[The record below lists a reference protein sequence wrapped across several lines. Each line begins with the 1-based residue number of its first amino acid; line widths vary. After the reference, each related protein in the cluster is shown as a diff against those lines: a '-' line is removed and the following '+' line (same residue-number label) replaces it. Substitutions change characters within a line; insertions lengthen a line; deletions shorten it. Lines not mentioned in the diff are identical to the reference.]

1 MIRNGFLFLWREGCK
16 TENNVCVIVGNWLI
30 GKVVGGERHNDRVMK
45 VNFVIGDVVWEVLS
59 RCCPQV
65 HKSENEKE
73 FYELKDKVV
82 TNEKVIVG
90 GDLNS
95 NVGSDMGGFGEVHG
109 DFGIGQIN
117 YGAIRL
123 LDSTGGKELHLM
135 NTCFQ
140 KRKSRLIPLGE
151 TETMIDYIL
160 ANNKYRN
167 SVKDVKVIPS
177 EEIVSQ
183 HCLML
188 IDMFKKKVKR
198 KVKFRKKLK
207 L

>member
-1 MIRNGFLFLWREGCK
+1 
-16 TENNVCVIVGNWLI
+16 
-30 GKVVGGERHNDRVMK
+30 
-45 VNFVIGDVVWEVLS
+45 
-59 RCCPQV
+59 
-65 HKSENEKE
+65 
-73 FYELKDKVV
+73 
-82 TNEKVIVG
+82 
-90 GDLNS
+90 
-95 NVGSDMGGFGEVHG
+95 
-109 DFGIGQIN
+109 
-117 YGAIRL
+117 
-123 LDSTGGKELHLM
+123 M

-140 KRKSRLIPLGE
+140 KRKSRFITLGE

>member
-1 MIRNGFLFLWREGCK
+1 MDSA
-16 TENNVCVIVGNWLI
+16 VGK
-30 GKVVGGERHNDRVMK
+30 G
-45 VNFVIGDVVWEVLS
+45 
-59 RCCPQV
+59 
-65 HKSENEKE
+65 
-73 FYELKDKVV
+73 
-82 TNEKVIVG
+82 
-90 GDLNS
+90 
-95 NVGSDMGGFGEVHG
+95 
-109 DFGIGQIN
+109 
-117 YGAIRL
+117 
-123 LDSTGGKELHLM
+123 LHLM

-160 ANNKYRN
+160 ANNKYRS
-167 SVKDVKVIPS
+167 SVKDVKVIPG

-188 IDMFKKKVKR
+188 IDMMFKKKVKR